1 MEEYLFMQASLFIC
15 LLKKDLLCIGPEK
28 PMHLFV
34 APASESVQ
42 N

>member
-15 LLKKDLLCIGPEK
+15 LLKKYCPEK